1 MTATSNPPAELPAL
15 CAGCEGDF
23 SQQLV
28 LPRPPRTAKNF
39 TALMKTKLDGQV
51 QETYNTA
58 AHALDPTLAADHKA
72 PLPARL
78 PDDVVTDAFLAA
90 LADKVGDASKAHLL
104 TREQVQRAWG
114 AGAAKWTADM
124 KASSPRTDNSA
135 VLSPYVSIFEAL
147 NCAFTASNST
157 REVSSASAAT
167 WRASLSPE
175 TVLPPPSP
183 PRDRFADSSPPPS
196 SSRPRFGGV
205 ARDF

>member
-58 AHALDPTLAADHKA
+58 AHALDPTLARNRPSA
-72 PLPARL
+72 PFAAARS
-78 PDDVVTDAFLAA
+78 FRR
-90 LADKVGDASKAHLL
+90 LL
-104 TREQVQRAWG
+104 
-114 AGAAKWTADM
+114 
-124 KASSPRTDNSA
+124 
-135 VLSPYVSIFEAL
+135 
-147 NCAFTASNST
+147 
-157 REVSSASAAT
+157 SAA
-167 WRASLSPE
+167 
-175 TVLPPPSP
+175 VVVPPSLWWM
-183 PRDRFADSSPPPS
+183 
-196 SSRPRFGGV
+196 

>member
-15 CAGCEGDF
+15 GAGCEGDF

-78 PDDVVTDAFLAA
+78 PDDVVTDAFLRVGCYMASVSLARNRPSAPFAA
-90 LADKVGDASKAHLL
+90 ARSFRRLL
-104 TREQVQRAWG
+104 
-114 AGAAKWTADM
+114 
-124 KASSPRTDNSA
+124 
-135 VLSPYVSIFEAL
+135 
-147 NCAFTASNST
+147 
-157 REVSSASAAT
+157 SAA
-167 WRASLSPE
+167 
-175 TVLPPPSP
+175 VVVPPS
-183 PRDRFADSSPPPS
+183 
-196 SSRPRFGGV
+196 FGGRTRARNV
-205 ARDF
+205 A

>member
-104 TREQVQRAWG
+104 TREQVQRVWG
-114 AGAAKWTADM
+114 SRLGAKWTPALETKLTAQVQETYDAD
-124 KASSPRTDNSA
+124 ARTRDPTLA
-135 VLSPYVSIFEAL
+135 ADYEAPL
-147 NCAFTASNST
+147 PAK
-157 REVSSASAAT
+157 
-167 WRASLSPE
+167 LPDYE